1 MDTNEKH
8 MSNAGQTIKRLVRT
22 MDIDELRNIN
32 HVVVSRIKVLQAKNL
47 KEKKD
52 MLKIGDKVTFKATK
66 FCLAEHDIWMHRE
79 RVKCRGWDV
88 GVVLS
93 IARSYA
99 QVRVGSKTFKC
110 RIRGLEKTNHEE
122 GSWFEK
128 PRLCIGKHNSA
139 WPTLIE
145 LNPNIIASGLANA

>member
-1 MDTNEKH
+1 
-8 MSNAGQTIKRLVRT
+8 MSNAEQTIKRLVRT

-32 HVVVSRIKVLQAKNL
+32 TIVVGRIRVLVAKKL
-47 KEKKD
+47 KEKKN

-66 FCLAEHDIWMHRE
+66 MCLADFPNNNVYGV
-79 RVKCRGWDV
+79 RVKCRGWNV

-128 PRLCIGKHNSA
+128 PGVWIRNPEGA

-145 LNPNIIASGLANA
+145 LISKD

>member
-1 MDTNEKH
+1 MHN
-8 MSNAGQTIKRLVRT
+8 MSNAEQTIKRLVRT
-22 MDIDELRNIN
+22 MTTSELLNIN
-32 HVVVSRIKVLQAKNL
+32 TMVVSRIKALQAKKL

-52 MLKIGDKVTFKATK
+52 MLKIGDKVAIKSNKVIVPFPPSN
-66 FCLAEHDIWMHRE
+66 
-79 RVKCRGWDV
+79 RVKCRGWKV

-99 QVRVGSKTFKC
+99 QVRVGSKTFKVH
-110 RIRGLEKTNHEE
+110 ISGLEKTNHKE

-128 PRLCIGKHNSA
+128 PGVGRNPEGA

-145 LNPNIIASGLANA
+145 LISKD

>member
-1 MDTNEKH
+1 
-8 MSNAGQTIKRLVRT
+8 MSIAEQTINRLLRT
-22 MDIDELRNIN
+22 MTTSECLNIN
-32 HVVVSRIKVLQAKNL
+32 TMVVSRIRILRAKKL

-52 MLKIGDKVTFKATK
+52 MLKIGDKVTFKVTK
-66 FCLAEHDIWMHRE
+66 SPSYVL
-79 RVKCRGWDV
+79 KCRGWKV

-99 QVRVGSKTFKC
+99 QVRVGSKTFKVH
-110 RIRGLEKTNHEE
+110 ISALEKTNHEE

-128 PRLCIGKHNSA
+128 PGVWIRNPEGA

-145 LNPNIIASGLANA
+145 LISKD

>member
-1 MDTNEKH
+1 MHN
-8 MSNAGQTIKRLVRT
+8 MSAELTIKRLVRT
-22 MDIDELRNIN
+22 MTIDELRNIN
-32 HVVVSRIKVLQAKNL
+32 HVVVSRIKVLHAKNL

-52 MLKIGDKVTFKATK
+52 MLKIGDKVAFKVTK
-66 FCLAEHDIWMHRE
+66 MCLAHQLYGV

-93 IARSYA
+93 IARSFA
-99 QVRVGSKTFKC
+99 QVRVGSKNLKC
-110 RIRGLEKTNHEE
+110 RISGLEKTNHRQ

-128 PRLCIGKHNSA
+128 PRLVIGNPEGA

-145 LNPNIIASGLANA
+145 LTSKD

>member
-1 MDTNEKH
+1 
-8 MSNAGQTIKRLVRT
+8 MSAEQTIKRLVRT
-22 MDIDELRNIN
+22 MTEDELRNIN
-32 HVVVSRIKVLQAKNL
+32 TIVVGRMRVLKAKKL

-52 MLKIGDKVTFKATK
+52 MLKIGDKVIFKCTK
-66 FCLAEHDIWMHRE
+66 KFSVEPGPWELHGK

-88 GVVLS
+88 GFVLS

-99 QVRVGSKTFKC
+99 HVRVGSKNLKC
-110 RIRGLEKTNHEE
+110 RISGLEKTNHRE

-128 PRLCIGKHNSA
+128 PGVWIRNPEGA

-145 LNPNIIASGLANA
+145 LTSKD

>member
-1 MDTNEKH
+1 
-8 MSNAGQTIKRLVRT
+8 MSTQIQRLVRT

-32 HVVVSRIKVLQAKNL
+32 TIVVGRIRILKAQKL

-52 MLKIGDKVTFKATK
+52 MLKIGDKVIFKVTK
-66 FCLAEHDIWMHRE
+66 KFSVEPGPWELYRR

-88 GVVLS
+88 GFVLS

-110 RIRGLEKTNHEE
+110 RISGLEKTNHEE

-128 PRLCIGKHNSA
+128 IGKQRQA

>member
-1 MDTNEKH
+1 MHN
-8 MSNAGQTIKRLVRT
+8 MSAELTIKRLVRT
-22 MDIDELRNIN
+22 MTIDELRIIN

-47 KEKKD
+47 KEKKN

-66 FCLAEHDIWMHRE
+66 MCLAHQLYGV

-99 QVRVGSKTFKC
+99 QVRVGSETFKC

>member
-1 MDTNEKH
+1 
-8 MSNAGQTIKRLVRT
+8 MSNAEQTIKRLVRT
-22 MDIDELRNIN
+22 MTTSELLNIN
-32 HVVVSRIKVLQAKNL
+32 TMVVSRIRILRAKKL

-52 MLKIGDKVTFKATK
+52 MLKIGDKVTFKVTK
-66 FCLAEHDIWMHRE
+66 SPSYVL
-79 RVKCRGWDV
+79 KCRGWNV
-88 GVVLS
+88 GVVRS
-93 IARSYA
+93 IARSNA

-128 PRLCIGKHNSA
+128 PRLWIGKHNSA

-145 LNPNIIASGLANA
+145 LTSKDALN